1 MDYVAALL
9 LWHAAAG
16 AIPAQP
22 RSIPAALL
30 GVWWVAS
37 WVAQSFAAPLL
48 LAALAVAAFAWHDG
62 HVAGVLMA
70 APAAVLFA
78 FVHLR
83 NRRAARLLL
92 RAMGLADRVP
102 WAAGMWPIVRDDP
115 RVRRI
120 ADLSYGDHGVRNRLD
135 LILPVVP
142 PSGPMPVLVHIHGG
156 AWITGH
162 KRQQARPLIHHLAA
176 HGWMVA
182 DVNYRLG
189 PRDRMPAMVTD
200 VLRAVAWVR
209 EHAAEHGGDPARV
222 AVTGESAGG
231 HLAAMVALAHDDP
244 ALKPGFEQADC
255 SVVAAVP
262 LYGRYDMLDRARRAG
277 RNHAAL
283 LRFAAA
289 RFMPGSPDA
298 TWHAMSPMERVRA
311 DAPPMLLIHGTGDIL
326 LPHEESAAFAAAL
339 PDATCVA
346 LPGIEHAYDIAAS
359 AATWGHVRAVR
370 AFLDRHVNG

>member
-16 AIPAQP
+16 AVPAQP

-37 WVAQSFAAPLL
+37 WSGQSFAAPLA
-48 LAALAVAAFAWHDG
+48 LAALAVTGFSLADG
-62 HVAGVLMA
+62 GAIGAILSGA
-70 APAAVLFA
+70 AAVVFV
-78 FVHLR
+78 FVHAR
-83 NRRAARLLL
+83 NRRAAWLLL
-92 RAMGLADRVP
+92 RAMNIDDRVP
-102 WAAGMWPIVRDDP
+102 LTAGLWPIVRDDP

-120 ADLSYGDHGVRNRLD
+120 ADLSYGEHGLRNRLD
-135 LILPVVP
+135 LVVP
-142 PSGPMPVLVHIHGG
+142 AVPPAGPMPVLVHLHGG

-162 KRQQARPLIHHLAA
+162 KHQQARPLINHLAA
-176 HGWMVA
+176 HGWLVA

-200 VLRAVAWVR
+200 ALRALAWVR
-209 EHAAEHGGDPARV
+209 ANAAAHGGDPARI
-222 AVTGESAGG
+222 AVTGGSAGG

-244 ALKPGFEQADC
+244 ALKPGFEEADC

-262 LYGRYDMLDRARRAG
+262 LYGRFDMLDRARRAG
-277 RNHAAL
+277 RNHAAM

-289 RFMPGSPDA
+289 RFMPGAPDA
-298 TWHAMSPMERVRA
+298 TWHAVSPVERVRA

-326 LPHEESAAFAAAL
+326 LPHQESAAFAAML
-339 PDATCVA
+339 PRATYVA

-370 AFLDRHVNG
+370 AWLERHV